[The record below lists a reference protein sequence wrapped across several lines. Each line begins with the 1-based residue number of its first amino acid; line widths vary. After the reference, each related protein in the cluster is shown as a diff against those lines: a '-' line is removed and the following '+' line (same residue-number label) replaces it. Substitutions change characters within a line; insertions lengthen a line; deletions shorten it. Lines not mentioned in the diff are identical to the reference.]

1 MNVLITGATG
11 FIGAN
16 LVRFLLSKGHEIT
29 AIIRNSPEEETWRI
43 AELTKL
49 KIIYYE
55 DLFSDFQRARQ
66 LRNIDTCIH
75 LASYGVNYNDRDIV
89 EIVRGNIDLS
99 LNVIKLCDKA
109 EIGRIIMFGSAMEY
123 GNSTNS
129 ISEDFAVDPTS
140 IYGAAK
146 ASSVIMART
155 FAGSLGIGLAVI
167 RPFGIYGPY
176 EGFHKVIPQMIRA
189 CLVNE
194 SLGLTQGEQVRD
206 YLYVEDLCNAVEL
219 ILRKATVEFKSIFN
233 VCSGTGVTIR
243 DIGKEILHL
252 TGKSD
257 NILRFGEKEY
267 RVDEN
272 MYIVGSSD
280 KIRGL
285 VGWYPKIELRE
296 GLRRSIEWYKEYL
309 GA

>member
-1 MNVLITGATG
+1 MNVLVTGATG

-16 LVRFLLSKGHEIT
+16 LVRFLQASEHNVT
-29 AIIRNSPEEETWRI
+29 AMIRNSPEEETWRI
-43 AELTKL
+43 AELNEL
-49 KIIYYE
+49 NIIYYE
-55 DLFSDFQRARQ
+55 DFLPDLQRAVE
-66 LRNIDTCIH
+66 LRSIDACIH
-75 LASYGVNYNDRDIV
+75 LASYGVNYNDQDIV
-89 EIVRGNIDLS
+89 GIVRGNIDLS
-99 LNVIKLCDKA
+99 LNVIKLCYKA
-109 EIGRIIMFGSAMEY
+109 EIGRVIMFGSAMEY

-129 ISEDFAVDPTS
+129 IAEDFTVDPAS
-140 IYGAAK
+140 LYGAAK

-155 FAGSLGIGLAVI
+155 FASSLGIDLTVI

-194 SLGLTQGEQVRD
+194 SLELTQGDQVRD
-206 YLYVEDLCNAVEL
+206 YLYVEDLCNAVDL
-219 ILRKATVEFKSIFN
+219 ILRKDAVEFRSVFN
-233 VCSGTGVTIR
+233 VSSGTGVTIR

-252 TGKSD
+252 TGKTD

-267 RVDEN
+267 RIDEN

-280 KIRGL
+280 KIKGL
-285 VGWYPKIELRE
+285 VGWYPKIELAE